1 MSNHSIPHGKRC
13 FGIILGIGCLLV
25 VSLARMKMT
34 GGILHDPFHHGEYFA
49 SLATLLSSQYTLVPL
64 TIHGALDYI
73 PGLIAFH
80 TFGHENY
87 FFPTWL
93 IYRLLNVA
101 AAILLYLLAENL
113 SKDRPHSLFISL
125 AWALC
130 ATAFV
135 GYRDVM
141 LLLSI
146 CLYFSIQKQD
156 NPLTAKMLEVF
167 LGVVVALGLFW
178 SFDRGITAAVSL
190 GSACLVQLFRSR
202 LYLVSLASFTITLLA
217 IELVFPQSLLNG
229 YFDNVKFLLETAPQ
243 WNNNWKLSYR
253 IYLIGLLVLANAL
266 AIGLLLLAM
275 FDREASTN
283 HLPNCLFFILLSLF
297 LFKIGSNRIDLG
309 HILMGLWGPLLA
321 SLYWYSSTREKNPG
335 PILKTSLGLL
345 FVALF
350 MASYKSK
357 SPVFIPMAASVIIAL
372 SHAHPLT
379 KTKTMLHT
387 LAILLLT
394 LTLSFSLFQVAKGH
408 SDKEYVWLNYLD
420 SPPPNPLLVTEG
432 VRWAS
437 RELLSS
443 GSHCVFDLA
452 NNGVINGLTG
462 LPACSRFTY
471 PVYADRRYEKEMID
485 SMKKQRPKAIIYSS
499 TYWSF
504 RIDGRTM
511 YARFPSLNDFLKN
524 EYVQEKCHL
533 EYCIRYLK
541 NRNDG

>member
-1 MSNHSIPHGKRC
+1 MPSHSIRHGNRR
-13 FGIILGIGCLLV
+13 FGIILGIACLLV
-25 VSLARMKMT
+25 VSLASMKMK
-34 GGILHDPFHHGEYFA
+34 GGILHDSFHHGEYFA

-93 IYRLLNVA
+93 IYRLLDVA
-101 AAILLYLLAENL
+101 AAILLYLLAEDF

-130 ATAFV
+130 APAFV

-146 CLYFSIQKQD
+146 YLYFSIQKQD
-156 NPLTAKMLEVF
+156 NPFSAKVLEVCF
-167 LGVVVALGLFW
+167 GVVVALGLFW

-202 LYLVSLASFTITLLA
+202 LYSSSLVSFAITLLA
-217 IELVFPQSLLNG
+217 IELVFPQASLSG
-229 YFDNVKFLLETAPQ
+229 YFDNVKILLETASQ
-243 WNNNWKLSYR
+243 WSKEWKHGYGIFLA
-253 IYLIGLLVLANAL
+253 GLLALANAL

-275 FDREASTN
+275 FDRKASTN

-321 SLYWYSSTREKNPG
+321 SLYWYSSTREKKPG
-335 PILKTSLGLL
+335 PILKASLGLI

-350 MASYKSK
+350 MASYKFRN
-357 SPVFIPMAASVIIAL
+357 PVFIPMAASVIIAL
-372 SHAHPLT
+372 SHAFPLART
-379 KTKTMLHT
+379 KAMSHT
-387 LAILLLT
+387 LATLLLV
-394 LTLSFSLFQVAKGH
+394 LTLSSSLLQVAKGH
-408 SDKEYVWLNYLD
+408 SDKEYVWLDYLD

-452 NNGVINGLTG
+452 NSGVINGLTG

-504 RIDGRTM
+504 RIDGKTM
-511 YARFPSLNDFLKN
+511 HARFPSLNDFLRN
-524 EYVQEKCHL
+524 EYAQEKCHL